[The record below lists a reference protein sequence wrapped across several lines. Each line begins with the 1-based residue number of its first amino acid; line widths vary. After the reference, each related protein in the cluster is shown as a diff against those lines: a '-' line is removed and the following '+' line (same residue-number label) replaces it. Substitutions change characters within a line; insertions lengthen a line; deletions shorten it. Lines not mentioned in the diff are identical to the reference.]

1 MSEDSSSGLEGHPL
15 RLSVGARMRAWF
27 LTGVIVSAPIGLTMY
42 LTFVFVTWVD
52 RNVALLIPEALVE
65 RLKYVPFGVPG
76 FGLVVAVVGLTLI
89 GFLTANF
96 LGRALLKLGERV
108 VNRMPVVRSIY
119 SALKQ
124 IFETVF
130 ASSSTSFRQVV
141 LVEYPRRG
149 SWTVAFLANDAQG
162 ELERRFAVPSIG
174 VYVPTTPNPTSGFLL
189 FVPRDDVVF
198 LDMTVEEAM
207 KYVISVGTAVPPD
220 RRAPQTDA
228 R

>member
-1 MSEDSSSGLEGHPL
+1 MTKSSSPDPDSSPL
-15 RLSVGARMRAWF
+15 RLGAGARIRAWF

-42 LTFVFVTWVD
+42 LTYVFVSWVD

-65 RLKYVPFGVPG
+65 RLQYVPFGVPG
-76 FGLVVAVVGLTLI
+76 FGLVVAIFGLTLI

-96 LGRALLKLGERV
+96 LGRALLKFGERV

-130 ASSSTSFRQVV
+130 ASSSNSFRQVV
-141 LVEYPRRG
+141 LIQYPRHG
-149 SWTVAFLANDAQG
+149 SWTIGFMANEARG
-162 ELERRFAVPSIG
+162 ELERRLPSPSIG

-189 FVPRDDVVF
+189 FVPRDEAIF
-198 LDMTVEEAM
+198 LDMSVEEAM

-220 RRAPQTDA
+220 RLAP
-228 R
+228 